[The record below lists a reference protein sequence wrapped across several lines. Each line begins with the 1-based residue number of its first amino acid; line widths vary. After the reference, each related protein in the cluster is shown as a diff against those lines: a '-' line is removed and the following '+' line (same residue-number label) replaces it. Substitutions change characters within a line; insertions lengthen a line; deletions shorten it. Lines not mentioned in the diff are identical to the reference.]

1 MVEFSPFFFQTEKLS
16 HADLDERALDA
27 LKEFPVEV
35 GSRASLTVIFLR
47 HKLEKRLIGLEVGN
61 QRPMEVME
69 VVWTSKSQI
78 RVHIS

>member
-35 GSRASLTVIFLR
+35 SSRASLTVIFLR
-47 HKLEKRLIGLEVGN
+47 HKLEKKL
-61 QRPMEVME
+61 
-69 VVWTSKSQI
+69 
-78 RVHIS
+78 